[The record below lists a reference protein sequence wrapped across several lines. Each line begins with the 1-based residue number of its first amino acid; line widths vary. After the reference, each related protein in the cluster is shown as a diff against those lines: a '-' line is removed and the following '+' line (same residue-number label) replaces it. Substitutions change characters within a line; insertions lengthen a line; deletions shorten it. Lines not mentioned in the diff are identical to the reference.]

1 MNILDFEE
9 SESFEYDTVQ
19 KVWGSDVRISVTF
32 ENEERFERLE
42 KEEINLRGVV
52 RPLSERLKFV
62 EENRDAIDAAVLSA
76 NIEGFSEEDLKTLN
90 ITWMLFV
97 SFVDTGNRELIVYL
111 ESDTD
116 VLDGAEIALTVYD
129 DNTVTFDDIC
139 EDF

>member
-1 MNILDFEE
+1 MTILDFEE

-19 KVWGSDVRISVTF
+19 KVWGGDVRISVTF

-42 KEEINLRGVV
+42 KEEFNLRGVV
-52 RPLSERLKFV
+52 RPLSARLKFV
-62 EENRDAIDAAVLSA
+62 EENRDAINAAVLSA

-90 ITWMLFV
+90 ISWMLFI
-97 SFVDTGNRELIVYL
+97 SFVDTGKRELLVYL

-129 DNTVTFDDIC
+129 DNTVTFDDLV
-139 EDF
+139 